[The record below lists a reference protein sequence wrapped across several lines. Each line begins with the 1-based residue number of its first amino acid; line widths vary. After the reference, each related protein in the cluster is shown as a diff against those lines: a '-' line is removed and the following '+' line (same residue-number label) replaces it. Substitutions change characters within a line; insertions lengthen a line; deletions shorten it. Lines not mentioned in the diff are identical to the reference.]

1 MAGAHRASQ
10 ILEVGPN
17 YFQEQTRSPLCVIK
31 IATIPSVMKVNR
43 RRMRHLLARTLSE
56 NFFLFF
62 SLSIIQ
68 VDLAATN
75 PHAKPIFILTL
86 LLGSL
91 GCGLMAVLRFICL
104 GVEWCEDKGILKES
118 RTKLHQSDVVPEP
131 RP

>member
-1 MAGAHRASQ
+1 
-10 ILEVGPN
+10 
-17 YFQEQTRSPLCVIK
+17 
-31 IATIPSVMKVNR
+31 MKVNR
-43 RRMRHLLARTLSE
+43 KRMRHLLARTLSE

-104 GVEWCEDKGILKES
+104 GVNWWEDKGILKES
-118 RTKLHQSDVVPEP
+118 RTKLRSTPSAASQ
-131 RP
+131 